1 MRRSVYHK
9 TCCAQLLDAET
20 SRKRPF
26 ESLVGASRKRPLPAQ
41 PMLAAVENEMSF
53 VDVLTA
59 ICTMEESFLVR
70 MTEALCRLLCLANA
84 TPA

>member
-1 MRRSVYHK
+1 
-9 TCCAQLLDAET
+9 
-20 SRKRPF
+20 
-26 ESLVGASRKRPLPAQ
+26 
-41 PMLAAVENEMSF
+41 MLAAVENEMSF